1 MLNQADFEI
10 SHVWNFKVL
19 ANKKFTNAAFE
30 SAICVSSQIENSKQ
44 IQMYRIHKN
53 MGQNY

>member
-30 SAICVSSQIENSKQ
+30 SAIRVSSQLKITSQNKYKC
-44 IQMYRIHKN
+44 IKN